1 MERMKQEELQ
11 EAITRIDEDI
21 ANLEKEVDSLQE
33 QRSKLCNQYI
43 AEHALIP
50 ADTFAKATWL
60 RNGKKHSGVVFVT
73 VNHLYEDENGG
84 YKVLPDLIKCEPY
97 AEKDDDGTGK
107 HYYTEYWE
115 KKRKSIV
122 YDELLSIEPYDAPRQ
137 FCGKCIWMHGRKEGN
152 KLLSGCGI
160 NLGYKCNGGN
170 GFACDRFHWWNQ
182 EQRVGMTH
190 YEWMMK
196 QATESDKE
204 TMDIQ

>member
-1 MERMKQEELQ
+1 MEATVLDKELARLDR
-11 EAITRIDEDI
+11 E
-21 ANLEKEVDSLQE
+21 LEKIYQKRDKIRE
-33 QRSKLCNQYI
+33 QRAQLCDEYI
-43 AEHALIP
+43 KQHQLVP
-50 ADTFAKATWL
+50 AQSFAKAVWK
-60 RNGKKHSGVVFVT
+60 RNGKTYRGVVFVT
-73 VNHLYEDENGG
+73 VNHMYQKDDKSFE
-84 YKVLPDLIKCEPY
+84 VLPNLLKCEPIP
-97 AEKDDDGTGK
+97 ADKDDGNGP

-115 KKRKSIV
+115 KKRKFIV

-160 NLGYKCNGGN
+160 NLGYKCNGGS

-190 YEWMMK
+190 YEWMLK

>member
-1 MERMKQEELQ
+1 MPSNHL
-11 EAITRIDEDI
+11 I
-21 ANLEKEVDSLQE
+21 
-33 QRSKLCNQYI
+33 LCHPLLLLPSIFTSIRFFSNESAFHI
-43 AEHALIP
+43 RWPKDWSFSFNIP
-50 ADTFAKATWL
+50 AD
-60 RNGKKHSGVVFVT
+60 
-73 VNHLYEDENGG
+73 
-84 YKVLPDLIKCEPY
+84 
-97 AEKDDDGTGK
+97 KDDGNGP

-115 KKRKSIV
+115 KKRKFVV

-137 FCGKCIWMHGRKEGN
+137 FCGKCIWLHGRKEGN

-160 NLGYKCNGGN
+160 NLGYKCNGGK

-190 YEWMMK
+190 YEYMMK